1 MSLTQMFK
9 TLRRNV
15 EHLSVLVSKV
25 LEENA
30 NLQKTETGVKLQCL

>member
-30 NLQKTETGVKLQCL
+30 NLQKQRRESSWSP